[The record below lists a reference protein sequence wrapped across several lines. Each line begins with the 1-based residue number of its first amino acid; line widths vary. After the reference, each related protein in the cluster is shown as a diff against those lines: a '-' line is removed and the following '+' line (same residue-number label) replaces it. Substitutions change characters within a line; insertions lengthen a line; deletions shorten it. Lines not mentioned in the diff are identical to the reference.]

1 MYEDIRFEKA
11 KQKAFRLLTV
21 RARSKLE
28 LQTNLKKG
36 LDYWIMVLD

>member
-1 MYEDIRFEKA
+1 MEENLRFEKA

-28 LQTNLKKG
+28 LQTNLKEKEVEE
-36 LDYWIMVLD
+36 DM